1 MSRTILYKLTLVGL
15 KSNLLAFLVMTTTYA
30 ATDWKPVES
39 PLNTVWGESID
50 PENVHQEYP
59 RPQLRRDEWRNLNGL
74 WDYAIIGEEGLWTKG
89 RLQNAIDDPF
99 LKGDPMPPADWDGK
113 ILVPFSPE
121 TGLSGV
127 GKTLRPGQI
136 LWYRR
141 TIKKPADWSGK
152 GVQLNF
158 EAVDWHAI
166 VFIDGVR
173 VGEHKGGYAPFSID
187 ISDALEEGE
196 EQELTVAVWDPCN
209 MGDQSIGKQA
219 LVENRIGFRYTPN
232 SGIYQTVWMEP
243 VSATRIKRLK
253 VSSDLSENALL
264 VEPIVVGD
272 DSSSVKV
279 TVSTENQELV
289 TATGK
294 AGELLKVVLEDPH
307 LWSPNAPFLYD
318 VEVSLFSGHDAVDTV
333 RSYAGI
339 REIAR
344 GPDAR
349 GNERILLNGKP
360 IFQYGPLD
368 QGYWP
373 DSALTPPSDAAMLYD
388 VEYLKEIGCN
398 MVRVHIKTHPRRWY
412 YHCDRLGL
420 LVWQDFVC
428 MRKFEPNITDAAAA
442 QWKQEQREMM
452 DALYSNPSVVM
463 WIVFNEAW
471 SQFDTPENVKWVSE
485 YDPTR
490 LVSNASGWTD
500 FGVGDIHDMHDYR
513 FSPTVM
519 VGKGLNGRAALIG
532 ELGGHNVYL
541 DGHLWPSAK
550 PKEIK
555 DEPVN
560 DNRRETYRDGAH
572 WLERYTPFIQQLS
585 LLQRY
590 GCNGAVYTQI
600 SDIEHECN
608 GWLTYDRKVKKIP
621 SDLLRK
627 LHDRLYRSFEEDTIF
642 DKAHSEIRYATGEA
656 PVGWLAA
663 DFDDSGWKRFR
674 TGTDLAANESLL
686 GEDDGQR
693 TLIRARFDMPEQTSK
708 EIGLRL
714 VGHGEI
720 TIYLNGKLIKKL
732 SNQVFGGYEEP
743 QVVPATAFA
752 LHEEAKMAL
761 EDEKNILAIEIN
773 PVAPKRGYSEP
784 DQSVLRK
791 YTLLDVE
798 LVTFN

>member
-1 MSRTILYKLTLVGL
+1 MVGL
-15 KSNLLAFLVMTTTYA
+15 RSNLLEFLVMTTTHA
-30 ATDWKPVES
+30 ATDWKPVDS
-39 PLNTVWGESID
+39 PLNTVWGEAID

-59 RPQLRRDEWRNLNGL
+59 RPQFQREQWLNLNGL
-74 WDYAIIGEEGLWTKG
+74 WDYAIIGKEGHWKKG

-99 LKGDPMPPADWDGK
+99 LKGDPEPPESWDGK

-127 GKTLRPGQI
+127 GNTLRPGQI

-141 TIKKPADWSGK
+141 TIEKPSNWNGR
-152 GVQLNF
+152 GVLLNF

-166 VFIDGVR
+166 VFIDGLR

-187 ISDALEEGE
+187 VSDALKEGAE
-196 EQELTVAVWDPCN
+196 RELTVAVWDPCN

-232 SGIYQTVWMEP
+232 SGIYQTVWMESVSP
-243 VSATRIKRLK
+243 VRIDSLK
-253 VSSDLSENALL
+253 TTPDLSNNSLLFDPIVEGELKGDAIVTVVVSSEGKEIATASGVTGDSLSIAIEN
-264 VEPIVVGD
+264 PR
-272 DSSSVKV
+272 
-279 TVSTENQELV
+279 
-289 TATGK
+289 
-294 AGELLKVVLEDPH
+294 
-307 LWSPNAPFLYD
+307 LWSPEDPFLYD
-318 VEVSLFSGHDAVDTV
+318 IEARLIQGNETLDTV
-333 RSYAGI
+333 RSYAGM
-339 REIAR
+339 REISRAS
-344 GPDAR
+344 DAL
-349 GNERILLNGKP
+349 GNERILLNGNP

-373 DSALTPPSDAAMLYD
+373 DSALTPPSDAATVYD
-388 VEYLKEIGCN
+388 LEYLKEIGCN

-412 YHCDRLGL
+412 HHCDRLGL

-428 MRKFEPNITDAAAA
+428 MRKFEPNITEAAAA

-452 DALYSNPSVVM
+452 DALFSSPSVVM

-471 SQFDTPENVKWVSE
+471 SQFDTPENVKWVGE

-550 PKEIK
+550 PETIK

-572 WLERYTPFIQQLS
+572 WLERYTPFIKQLS
-585 LLQRY
+585 LLQKY

-600 SDIEHECN
+600 SDVEHECN

-621 SDLLRK
+621 SEQLK
-627 LHDRLYRSFEEDTIF
+627 TLHDRLYRSFDEDTIF
-642 DKAHSEIRYATGEA
+642 DDEHSGIRYATGKA
-656 PVGWLAA
+656 PVGWLASE
-663 DFDDSGWKRFR
+663 FDDSDWKSFAM
-674 TGTDLAANESLL
+674 GNDISANESLL
-686 GEDDGQR
+686 GEDDGR
-693 TLIRARFDMPEQTSK
+693 RAFLRARFDLAGDLK
-708 EIGLRL
+708 EEIALRL

-720 TIYLNGKLIKKL
+720 TVYLNGKLVKKL
-732 SNQVFGGYEEP
+732 SNQVFGGHEEP
-743 QVVPATAFA
+743 EVIPATAFV
-752 LHEEAKMAL
+752 LHKEARMAL
-761 EDEKNILAIEIN
+761 KAEKNLLAIEIN
-773 PVAPKRGYSEP
+773 PIAPRRGYSEP
-784 DQSVLRK
+784 DQSILRK
-791 YTLLDVE
+791 YTLLDLE